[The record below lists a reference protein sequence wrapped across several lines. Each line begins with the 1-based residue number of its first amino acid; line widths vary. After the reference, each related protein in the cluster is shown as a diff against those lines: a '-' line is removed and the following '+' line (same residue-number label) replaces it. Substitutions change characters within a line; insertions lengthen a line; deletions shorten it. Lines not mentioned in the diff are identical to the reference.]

1 MPTMKNENEAKI
13 LTHEELELVTG
24 GAYGG
29 ENPVPDDL
37 SDRQRQPEQKNI
49 TPKPDGTVIT

>member
-1 MPTMKNENEAKI
+1 MQNENEKKV
-13 LTHEELELVTG
+13 LTREELELVTG

-29 ENPVPDDL
+29 ETPIPDDL

-49 TPKPDGTVIT
+49 TPKPDGAVIT

>member
-1 MPTMKNENEAKI
+1 MKNENEAKI